1 MDMVL
6 LCQTTRWPW
15 MLQVGIAA
23 AGLLTIAAQLGGCAL
38 NSATVGAGPR
48 PTLLLHTLGNVSD
61 AARARKKADRRLL
74 RLVPATNPAR
84 LAVLMRIIAGY
95 GQSPKMKIYAMN
107 QLMAADPS
115 LGLGVLARQ
124 IPLFQHWRVLIHA
137 CSLAQAAG
145 DRAMVDPLIL
155 SLDRPAHRFVL
166 VQRPEA
172 DAIRAL
178 TGSTLRDCLAD
189 KLFHAQIMA
198 VRMAA
203 LNLLHQLLTRGQF
216 YALIMADKQDHD
228 PMLAALRWYGR
239 RFYYIPQSAEQ
250 VAWIEELYNGAF
262 SALARRAEHDLRM
275 LPVSRSRCRVSAW
288 SGRHEHPA
296 EWVISRG
303 SRSSGLFSTNNLSCA
318 GMPQGIPPRM
328 IGLLAALT
336 DPRVYVP
343 RNILLNRIKQA
354 YTAYPHIR
362 RPGPYPGS
370 PDNPDPSLAD
380 NSGKLCYGDL
390 LVLQTLYAAL
400 RHRNFRVQVTY
411 KGDQSRFNKT
421 SEEGGLIQFWNN
433 HRFGATGQT
442 PALRLKLYDS
452 FKQINNGVYV
462 TGPDLLLNTPA
473 GLAQFVFHFQKSDN
487 RRYTGPAPGDLQYVR
502 TARCVVVIFTS
513 TSRSTFDTTA
523 DFPNGAV
530 LDLGIFKKCHRVA
543 RPEN

>member
-1 MDMVL
+1 MVL

-15 MLQVGIAA
+15 MLRVGSAA
-23 AGLLTIAAQLGGCAL
+23 AGLLTIAVQLGGCAL

-48 PTLLLHTLGNVSD
+48 PTLLLHTLGNISD
-61 AARARKKADRRLL
+61 AARARKNADRRVL

-84 LAVLMRIIAGY
+84 LAVLMRIIAEY

-145 DRAMVDPLIL
+145 DSAMVDPLIL
-155 SLDRPAHRFVL
+155 SLDRPAHRFPL

-178 TGSTLRDCLAD
+178 TGSTLRDCLAN

-262 SALARRAEHDLRM
+262 SALARRAGHDLRM
-275 LPVSRSRCRVSAW
+275 LPVSRSRCRESALP
-288 SGRHEHPA
+288 GRHEHPA
-296 EWVISRG
+296 EWVVSRG

-354 YTAYPHIR
+354 YTAYPHIP

-380 NSGKLCYGDL
+380 NSGKLSYGDL
-390 LVLQTLYAAL
+390 LVLQTLYTAL

-421 SEEGGLIQFWNN
+421 SEEGGLIQFWN
-433 HRFGATGQT
+433 HRRFGATGQT

-487 RRYTGPAPGDLQYVR
+487 RRYTGPAPGELQYVR

-513 TSRSTFDTTA
+513 ISRSTFDTTA